1 MIDLG
6 KIGYKIEVDD
16 SRYEATLRKME
27 KQAENSANSFAS
39 TVRKAFAA
47 LGGFFA
53 FREGVQAMR
62 RFSDELANI
71 KTIAQEYDTAR
82 LRKEITN
89 LSSTLGTSAELAN
102 ALYFAY
108 SAGVRG
114 SEKEMARFVGQ
125 IAALAK
131 TIGAQVTPTMDA
143 VTTMMNAYGLKVKD
157 AGMLTDWFYQIVM
170 SGKTTGPE
178 LAQSLGQ
185 IAATAAASGI
195 SLDELGAALAT
206 LTTTMPTNI
215 AVTSLAASI
224 RSLMNPTDDVRK
236 QAAALGID
244 LSMAAIKARGF
255 GGVMDEI
262 YRKTQGRGDLIGKL
276 FPAESSRAIMAL
288 AGTQLDTLKQ
298 NIVDFGNKGGAAANA
313 FNEKMKSDDEQLKAF
328 AITGQKILTEF
339 VNIGVELLTAS
350 KAAGEFYEKI
360 TGLSL
365 SSVQFLAR
373 LMALVTGTV
382 LLHKALGAISAM
394 STKLQKGFIDLAVR
408 GGYEPPELQEEKAR
422 LAEEAS
428 LKRRE
433 AIREAA
439 TARQLMRDKQ
449 EIASAKARAV
459 AVEQANLQE
468 LRSQN
473 ERNRYQYTLRFGNS
487 RGYAPDPAL
496 AESEKRLTQLTREQ
510 ATATREAELAQASY
524 TRTRAASV
532 ATVRTATAAHTAN
545 TAATR
550 ANAAATG
557 LLTRAKLS
565 CMAAVKGLWAAM
577 LANPLT
583 SVIVAVSLLAAIMMK
598 YRDSQKQAA
607 EAELRGAERAE
618 EKIRQNK
625 ELRKTHDAQIQRLEQ
640 LTAKQSLSST
650 EQAEAQKMI
659 SSLEKTYGKF
669 GVTLDKTTGKL
680 AVQAG
685 AFQSLRGEMEKITR
699 QEQLDLIKSLKRQ
712 EIALETQFI
721 GKGGDKRI
729 GMLSDSALEGL
740 LSNRKMDGEGAE
752 LISRILEAR
761 SRRRTEEKK
770 VQFGDE
776 SAPETPDDIKAR
788 IAADAIA
795 ARQRVEAER
804 ELALLRQRNALAADG
819 ELSKADEQA
828 LIAYELNNQ
837 MERLVDLKKDAALA
851 EATFGTKS
859 KEHLAALNEQEKAQ
873 AKIYEL
879 ENRQRQG
886 RIDLDNEKR
895 SYRQQ
900 LEMNTLI
907 VKLRQDGEYSIS
919 DQIEVQRQKLKNIA
933 ENIKAAQAQMKGLT
947 GDARMQMELKLSQLG
962 MDQLMAKLDLQQLR
976 DSGLKS
982 NGNFSAELLNFMSGA
997 QAPQQETAE
1006 NTRKN
1011 LYESRK
1017 IRENL
1022 SKATVLKYGSK

>member
-157 AGMLTDWFYQIVM
+157 AGMLTDWFYQIVK

-313 FNEKMKSDDEQLKAF
+313 FNEKVKSSDEQLKAL

-350 KAAGEFYEKI
+350 KAGGEFYEKI

-394 STKLQKGFIDLAVR
+394 SAKLQKGFIDLAVR

-770 VQFGDE
+770 VQFGEE
-776 SAPETPDDIKAR
+776 SAPETPDGIKAR